1 MVRPGRVLDLVRQ
14 FEVSEKELVASK
26 FEAEMARLR
35 QAALVSHWRSP
46 FEDVDTLSTCSTE
59 DEAQAYG
66 EAFALRLKEFA
77 RQGEPED
84 AALAEFASPGLPAAF
99 EERVCTRAY
108 FLYLDG
114 CKDDRRNYF
123 QALRTELQ
131 LISQHP
137 NPALESSHVQ

>member
-1 MVRPGRVLDLVRQ
+1 
-14 FEVSEKELVASK
+14 
-26 FEAEMARLR
+26 MARLR

>member
-26 FEAEMARLR
+26 FEA
-35 QAALVSHWRSP
+35 
-46 FEDVDTLSTCSTE
+46 EDVDTLSTCSTE